1 VTAAA
6 QALNDGAKQTEF
18 AENKEAN
25 GSRIRR
31 QRQNAWGVGNRAK
44 GAESP
49 AQKNCC
55 WGLNGQSEASQNGCG
70 YPADGGERLI
80 FSFQGD
86 RRRFV

>member
-6 QALNDGAKQTEF
+6 QALKDGAKQTEF

-55 WGLNGQSEASQNGCG
+55 
-70 YPADGGERLI
+70 
-80 FSFQGD
+80 
-86 RRRFV
+86 